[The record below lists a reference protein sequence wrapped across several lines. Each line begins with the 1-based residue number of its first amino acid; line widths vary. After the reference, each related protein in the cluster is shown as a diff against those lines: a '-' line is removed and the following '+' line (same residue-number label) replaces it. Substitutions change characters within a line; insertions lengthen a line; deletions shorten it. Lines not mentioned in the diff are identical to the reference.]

1 MMTEPDALR
10 VTDVKKAYGQVQALR
25 GVNLS
30 VRRGEVHA
38 LLGDNGAGKSTL
50 MKVLAGAVVP
60 DSGRIEI
67 DGQQT
72 HFASP
77 KDAQAAG
84 IETVYQDLSLASS
97 LTPGENLFLGRE
109 LLKKGLAGK
118 LGVVDRRRMD
128 ELAGVELKR
137 LGAKLQR
144 LDSEVEMLS
153 GGQKQAVAV
162 ARASLWGSALIMMD
176 EPTAALGV
184 AQTEFVLRLI
194 EQVREERGL
203 PVLLISHSL
212 PDVFR
217 VADRVTVL
225 RLGRDVLTAPISEVT
240 TNDLI
245 AAMTGVADVVPANT
259 EKTYD

>member
-1 MMTEPDALR
+1 MVEPDALR
-10 VTDVKKAYGQVQALR
+10 VSNVEKRYGQVHALR

-30 VRRGEVHA
+30 VRPGEVHA

-50 MKVLAGAVVP
+50 LKVLAGAVVP
-60 DSGRIEI
+60 DSGSIEI
-67 DGQQT
+67 SGRQVS
-72 HFASP
+72 FNLP
-77 KDAQAAG
+77 RDAQAAG
-84 IETVYQDLSLASS
+84 IETVYQDLALAPS
-97 LTPGENLFLGRE
+97 LTPGENVFLGRE
-109 LLKKGLAGK
+109 ILRKGLAGK
-118 LGVVDRRRMD
+118 LGMIDRRRMD
-128 ELAGVELKR
+128 ELASIELDR

-144 LDSEVEMLS
+144 LNGEVEMLS

-194 EQVREERGL
+194 EQVREERKL

-225 RLGRDVLTAPISEVT
+225 RLGKDVLTAPISDVT

-245 AAMTGVADVVPANT
+245 AAMTGVADVEHSPA
-259 EKTYD
+259 EKK